1 MNYIDDIDVKGN
13 RHKNEYYYWECQELV
28 KIISIYKV
36 RVHMLLKCYK
46 DFVCVIS
53 RQEIC

>member
-46 DFVCVIS
+46 DFVCAIS